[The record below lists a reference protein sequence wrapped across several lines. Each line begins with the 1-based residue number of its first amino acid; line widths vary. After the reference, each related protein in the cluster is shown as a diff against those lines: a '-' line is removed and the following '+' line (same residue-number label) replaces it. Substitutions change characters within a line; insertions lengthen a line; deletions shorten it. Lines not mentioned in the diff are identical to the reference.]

1 MSARFSHS
9 CERQSGAKAVLQ
21 IPLWSPSCKEVWKH
35 RSNGIHLWAPW
46 GLRSLLPLTLVRQ
59 QRSSCQ
65 SGHPQGPPWGGEWG
79 EAATRP
85 PTLTPS
91 HQSSPCTPPPL
102 LRDPRVFYGLW
113 RIRDSWILPWTQCSC
128 LLPAWG
134 LRAHSSGFQRGDCH
148 PSGGVPPGR
157 LARGVLCCFPPS
169 LSECSKESSWGLLT
183 RVQVS
188 NSVTLEL
195 PKLDFI
201 CSSVC
206 GQAGSS
212 DF

>member
-1 MSARFSHS
+1 MGTLGAEVSSASNT
-9 CERQSGAKAVLQ
+9 CQTAEEQLPEWTPSGTTL
-21 IPLWSPSCKEVWKH
+21 
-35 RSNGIHLWAPW
+35 RR
-46 GLRSLLPLTLVRQ
+46 GLG
-59 QRSSCQ
+59 RSSHTATYTHPFSSKFSLHPSSTPEGP
-65 SGHPQGPPWGGEWG
+65 SGI
-79 EAATRP
+79 
-85 PTLTPS
+85 
-91 HQSSPCTPPPL
+91 
-102 LRDPRVFYGLW
+102 YGLW

-128 LLPAWG
+128 LLPARG